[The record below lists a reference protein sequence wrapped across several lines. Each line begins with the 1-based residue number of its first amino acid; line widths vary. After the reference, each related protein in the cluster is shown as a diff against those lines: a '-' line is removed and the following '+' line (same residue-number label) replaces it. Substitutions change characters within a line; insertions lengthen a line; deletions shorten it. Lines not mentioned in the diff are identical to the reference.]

1 MSQDYIKV
9 GEIVNT
15 QGVKGEVRVIPTTDF
30 PERFVKNSQ
39 VSVLLRGQ
47 RKVYTIER
55 AWEHKQF
62 IIIKFV
68 EISDMTEAEKLKGGL
83 LQITPEELVP
93 LPEGNYYI
101 FQIIGLRVYDQGNQE
116 LGTIT
121 QVLQTGANDV
131 YVIKNEQDK
140 EILIPAIKSVVK
152 NIDINSGK
160 MEVILPDGLI

>member
-30 PERFVKNSQ
+30 PERFVKNSK
-39 VSVLLRGQ
+39 VSVLLRDQ
-47 RKVYTIER
+47 RKDYTIER

-83 LQITPEELVP
+83 LQITPEELIP

-101 FQIIGLRVYDQGNQE
+101 FQIIGMRVYDQSNQE
-116 LGTIT
+116 LGNIT
-121 QVLQTGANDV
+121 QVLQTRANDV
-131 YVIKNEQDK
+131 YVVKNDQGK

-152 NIDINSGK
+152 SIDMNSGK
-160 MEVILPDGLI
+160 MEVVLPDGLI